1 MATPLRNL
9 FVSLFIFYSLQGLAQ
24 THTPKYVSMANFTN
38 GYYEYLPKGYD
49 PNGSQLYPLILFLHG
64 GGDIG
69 DGSAEQLPR
78 LLKVGLTKQI
88 NNGDFPTSF
97 TVNGKNF
104 SFIIISPQ
112 FIQMPPTDQAVS
124 SIESILNYV
133 QKNYKVDPTRIYL
146 TGLSK
151 GGGNVFDYVRRNA
164 ANAKKIAAIVTSAEA
179 SYPDHTKART
189 IAASNLPV
197 WATHNQGDQDIS
209 VNYTIDYINMINE
222 APAPNPPAKKTI
234 FPGSGHDAWTQ
245 TYWQEW
251 RENGLNI
258 YEWML
263 QYQRLPVVTPIP
275 SPPVSPIGLTL
286 SPVPAKDK
294 MEIVLI
300 GPENGQ
306 VNAEIYSS
314 NGALV
319 QQLTLKKQS
328 TTFQTTLFLNGFP
341 AGIYFLKIQF
351 GNTKTIR
358 SFMKN

>member
-151 GGGNVFDYVRRNA
+151 GGGNVFDYVGRNA
-164 ANAKKIAAIVTSAEA
+164 VNAKKIAAIVTSAEA

>member
-151 GGGNVFDYVRRNA
+151 GGGNVFDYVGRNA
-164 ANAKKIAAIVTSAEA
+164 ANEKKIAAIVTSAEA

>member
-24 THTPKYVSMANFTN
+24 THTPKYVSMADFTN

-151 GGGNVFDYVRRNA
+151 GGGNVFDYVGRNA

>member
-151 GGGNVFDYVRRNA
+151 GGGNVFDYVGRNA

-197 WATHNQGDQDIS
+197 WATHNKGDQDIS

>member
-1 MATPLRNL
+1 MATPLRKL
-9 FVSLFIFYSLQGLAQ
+9 FVTLFIFYSLNGLAQ

-49 PNGSQLYPLILFLHG
+49 PNASQLYPLILFLHG

-69 DGSAEQLPR
+69 DGSPEQLPR

-88 NNGDFPTSF
+88 NNGDYPTSF
-97 TVNGKNF
+97 SVNGKNF

-112 FIQMPPTDQAVS
+112 FTQMPPTDQAVA
-124 SIESILNYV
+124 SIETILNYI
-133 QKNYKVDPTRIYL
+133 QQHYKVDPTRIYL

-151 GGGNVFDYVRRNA
+151 GGGNVFDYVGSNM

-189 IAASNLPV
+189 IAAANLPV

-251 RENGLNI
+251 RENGMNI

-275 SPPVSPIGLTL
+275 SPPVNAIGLTL
-286 SPVPAKDK
+286 SPVPARDV
-294 MEIVLI
+294 MEVKLV

-306 VNAEIYSS
+306 VTAEMYNSS
-314 NGALV
+314 GALL
-319 QQLTLKKQS
+319 QLLNLNKQS
-328 TTFQTTLFLNGFP
+328 TTLQKTVFVNNLP
-341 AGIYFLKIQF
+341 PGIYFIKIQF
-351 GNTKTIR
+351 GNSKTIR
-358 SFMKN
+358 SFIKN